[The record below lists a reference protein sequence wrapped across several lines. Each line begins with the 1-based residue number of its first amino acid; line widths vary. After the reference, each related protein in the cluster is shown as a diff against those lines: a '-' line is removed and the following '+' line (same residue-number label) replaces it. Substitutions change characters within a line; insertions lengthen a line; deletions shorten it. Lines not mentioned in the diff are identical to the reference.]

1 MDTVK
6 KQRIKELE
14 KEYLRL
20 SKKEAELIR
29 LQQNYLINYPVE
41 IKILKE
47 PSCNGD
53 IAKHEINLIDFK
65 CKKVVETTNIAEL
78 NNTIQQFLQEKG
90 KKLEEKG
97 LLPKPT
103 PPMFYINFVE
113 TVGVGQSETA
123 VHSMVDFFLLIQ
135 LAGTGDELQGIKRG
149 IMEMADGIVINK
161 ADGSNIE
168 KAKLA
173 ASHFRNALHLFPAPD
188 SGWSPKVMTYS
199 GFYGIGI
206 KEIWDMIYEYFAF
219 VKANGYF
226 EYRRNEQAKY
236 WMYESI
242 NEHLRDSFYNNE
254 KIISMLAA
262 KEEEV
267 LNGKLTSF
275 VAAKKLL
282 DAYFSTLK

>member
-29 LQQNYLINYPVE
+29 LQQNYLIKYPVE

-103 PPMFYINFVE
+103 PPMFYIN
-113 TVGVGQSETA
+113 
-123 VHSMVDFFLLIQ
+123 
-135 LAGTGDELQGIKRG
+135 
-149 IMEMADGIVINK
+149 
-161 ADGSNIE
+161 
-168 KAKLA
+168 
-173 ASHFRNALHLFPAPD
+173 
-188 SGWSPKVMTYS
+188 Y
-199 GFYGIGI
+199 
-206 KEIWDMIYEYFAF
+206 
-219 VKANGYF
+219 
-226 EYRRNEQAKY
+226 
-236 WMYESI
+236 
-242 NEHLRDSFYNNE
+242 
-254 KIISMLAA
+254 
-262 KEEEV
+262 
-267 LNGKLTSF
+267 
-275 VAAKKLL
+275 AKK
-282 DAYFSTLK
+282 TLTINFYYEKQQ

>member
-103 PPMFYINFVE
+103 PPMFYINY
-113 TVGVGQSETA
+113 A
-123 VHSMVDFFLLIQ
+123 
-135 LAGTGDELQGIKRG
+135 IKTLT
-149 IMEMADGIVINK
+149 INFYY
-161 ADGSNIE
+161 E
-168 KAKLA
+168 K
-173 ASHFRNALHLFPAPD
+173 
-188 SGWSPKVMTYS
+188 
-199 GFYGIGI
+199 
-206 KEIWDMIYEYFAF
+206 
-219 VKANGYF
+219 
-226 EYRRNEQAKY
+226 QQ
-236 WMYESI
+236 
-242 NEHLRDSFYNNE
+242 
-254 KIISMLAA
+254 
-262 KEEEV
+262 
-267 LNGKLTSF
+267 
-275 VAAKKLL
+275 
-282 DAYFSTLK
+282 

>member
-47 PSCNGD
+47 PSCNCD

-103 PPMFYINFVE
+103 PPMFYIN
-113 TVGVGQSETA
+113 
-123 VHSMVDFFLLIQ
+123 
-135 LAGTGDELQGIKRG
+135 
-149 IMEMADGIVINK
+149 
-161 ADGSNIE
+161 
-168 KAKLA
+168 
-173 ASHFRNALHLFPAPD
+173 
-188 SGWSPKVMTYS
+188 Y
-199 GFYGIGI
+199 
-206 KEIWDMIYEYFAF
+206 
-219 VKANGYF
+219 
-226 EYRRNEQAKY
+226 
-236 WMYESI
+236 
-242 NEHLRDSFYNNE
+242 
-254 KIISMLAA
+254 
-262 KEEEV
+262 
-267 LNGKLTSF
+267 
-275 VAAKKLL
+275 AKK
-282 DAYFSTLK
+282 TLTINFYYEKQQ

>member
-1 MDTVK
+1 MDDK
-6 KQRIKELE
+6 KQRIRELE

-103 PPMFYINFVE
+103 PPMFYIN
-113 TVGVGQSETA
+113 
-123 VHSMVDFFLLIQ
+123 
-135 LAGTGDELQGIKRG
+135 
-149 IMEMADGIVINK
+149 
-161 ADGSNIE
+161 
-168 KAKLA
+168 
-173 ASHFRNALHLFPAPD
+173 
-188 SGWSPKVMTYS
+188 Y
-199 GFYGIGI
+199 
-206 KEIWDMIYEYFAF
+206 
-219 VKANGYF
+219 
-226 EYRRNEQAKY
+226 
-236 WMYESI
+236 
-242 NEHLRDSFYNNE
+242 
-254 KIISMLAA
+254 
-262 KEEEV
+262 
-267 LNGKLTSF
+267 
-275 VAAKKLL
+275 AKK
-282 DAYFSTLK
+282 TLTINFYYEKQQ

>member
-1 MDTVK
+1 MGTVK

-103 PPMFYINFVE
+103 PPMFYIN
-113 TVGVGQSETA
+113 
-123 VHSMVDFFLLIQ
+123 
-135 LAGTGDELQGIKRG
+135 
-149 IMEMADGIVINK
+149 
-161 ADGSNIE
+161 
-168 KAKLA
+168 
-173 ASHFRNALHLFPAPD
+173 
-188 SGWSPKVMTYS
+188 Y
-199 GFYGIGI
+199 
-206 KEIWDMIYEYFAF
+206 
-219 VKANGYF
+219 
-226 EYRRNEQAKY
+226 
-236 WMYESI
+236 
-242 NEHLRDSFYNNE
+242 
-254 KIISMLAA
+254 
-262 KEEEV
+262 
-267 LNGKLTSF
+267 
-275 VAAKKLL
+275 AKK
-282 DAYFSTLK
+282 TLTINFYYEKQQ

>member
-103 PPMFYINFVE
+103 PPMFYIN
-113 TVGVGQSETA
+113 
-123 VHSMVDFFLLIQ
+123 
-135 LAGTGDELQGIKRG
+135 
-149 IMEMADGIVINK
+149 
-161 ADGSNIE
+161 
-168 KAKLA
+168 
-173 ASHFRNALHLFPAPD
+173 
-188 SGWSPKVMTYS
+188 Y
-199 GFYGIGI
+199 
-206 KEIWDMIYEYFAF
+206 
-219 VKANGYF
+219 
-226 EYRRNEQAKY
+226 
-236 WMYESI
+236 
-242 NEHLRDSFYNNE
+242 
-254 KIISMLAA
+254 
-262 KEEEV
+262 
-267 LNGKLTSF
+267 
-275 VAAKKLL
+275 AKKALTINF
-282 DAYFSTLK
+282 YYEKQQ

>member
-53 IAKHEINLIDFK
+53 IVKHEINLIDFK

-103 PPMFYINFVE
+103 PPMFYIN
-113 TVGVGQSETA
+113 
-123 VHSMVDFFLLIQ
+123 
-135 LAGTGDELQGIKRG
+135 
-149 IMEMADGIVINK
+149 
-161 ADGSNIE
+161 
-168 KAKLA
+168 
-173 ASHFRNALHLFPAPD
+173 
-188 SGWSPKVMTYS
+188 Y
-199 GFYGIGI
+199 
-206 KEIWDMIYEYFAF
+206 
-219 VKANGYF
+219 
-226 EYRRNEQAKY
+226 
-236 WMYESI
+236 
-242 NEHLRDSFYNNE
+242 
-254 KIISMLAA
+254 
-262 KEEEV
+262 
-267 LNGKLTSF
+267 
-275 VAAKKLL
+275 AKK
-282 DAYFSTLK
+282 TLTINFYYEKQQ

>member
-103 PPMFYINFVE
+103 PPMFYIN
-113 TVGVGQSETA
+113 
-123 VHSMVDFFLLIQ
+123 
-135 LAGTGDELQGIKRG
+135 
-149 IMEMADGIVINK
+149 
-161 ADGSNIE
+161 
-168 KAKLA
+168 
-173 ASHFRNALHLFPAPD
+173 
-188 SGWSPKVMTYS
+188 Y
-199 GFYGIGI
+199 
-206 KEIWDMIYEYFAF
+206 
-219 VKANGYF
+219 
-226 EYRRNEQAKY
+226 
-236 WMYESI
+236 
-242 NEHLRDSFYNNE
+242 
-254 KIISMLAA
+254 
-262 KEEEV
+262 
-267 LNGKLTSF
+267 
-275 VAAKKLL
+275 AKK
-282 DAYFSTLK
+282 TLTINIYYEKQQ

>member
-29 LQQNYLINYPVE
+29 LQQNYLINTSQTIKKLNAIMKIIEDELNELRKNLINYPVE

-103 PPMFYINFVE
+103 PPMFYINYDKK
-113 TVGVGQSETA
+113 TLT
-123 VHSMVDFFLLIQ
+123 
-135 LAGTGDELQGIKRG
+135 
-149 IMEMADGIVINK
+149 INFYY
-161 ADGSNIE
+161 E
-168 KAKLA
+168 K
-173 ASHFRNALHLFPAPD
+173 
-188 SGWSPKVMTYS
+188 
-199 GFYGIGI
+199 
-206 KEIWDMIYEYFAF
+206 
-219 VKANGYF
+219 
-226 EYRRNEQAKY
+226 QQ
-236 WMYESI
+236 
-242 NEHLRDSFYNNE
+242 
-254 KIISMLAA
+254 
-262 KEEEV
+262 
-267 LNGKLTSF
+267 
-275 VAAKKLL
+275 
-282 DAYFSTLK
+282 